1 MPFVKMLGLAW
12 QVHGLLSGYFIVDEI
27 NLDVSLQ
34 LVEVILKAQ

>member
-1 MPFVKMLGLAW
+1 MLGLAW